1 MPVIR
6 PKKSQRRRRVV
17 EPEKLPWYRKLGPAA
32 NRYWK
37 VIGIGLL
44 AVVLLFGAYV
54 GWYMYRESRE
64 NKAAVALARVNE
76 EIAESLTA
84 AAEEISSAEELDED
98 VIFRDAIDK
107 YGEVADRYGDTKS
120 GRLAKYEIA
129 NLYFEL
135 GEMEE
140 ARENFEGAGRGAG
153 DLKVLADVGIG
164 DTYAAEGENERAA
177 EYYEKARAELA
188 GAFPYVYVT
197 LKMARLREDAGD
209 LKSAKTLYREIIDY
223 YTSSPFAEDAAE
235 GLVRIEAK
243 EELAGD

>member
-6 PKKSQRRRRVV
+6 PKKSQRRRRAF
-17 EPEKLPWYRKLGPAA
+17 EPEKLPWYRKLGAA
-32 NRYWK
+32 ATRYWK

-44 AVVLLFGAYV
+44 AVLVLFGAYV

-64 NKAAVALARVNE
+64 SKAATALARVNE
-76 EIAESLTA
+76 EIAESLAEAT
-84 AAEEISSAEELDED
+84 EEITSPEELDEET
-98 VIFRDAIDK
+98 IFRDAIDK

-135 GEMEE
+135 GEMED
-140 ARENFEGAGRGAG
+140 ARENFEDAGRGAG
-153 DLKVLADVGIG
+153 DLKILADVGIA
-164 DTYAAEGENERAA
+164 DTYAAEGENDKAA
-177 EYYEKARAELA
+177 AYYEKARAASA

-197 LKMARLREDAGD
+197 LKLARIREDAGD
-209 LKSAKTLYREIIDY
+209 LESAKTLYREIIDY